1 MNTAKTCGL
10 TSGGH
15 YSAILSDCRAAMEGL
30 RAPEGAI
37 QEYLD
42 RVTGVLDG
50 LARHLGND
58 AEVRYGVS
66 TRFKK
71 VLLRIEAQGERL
83 DPAGDVV
90 DMSTIE
96 EADLQPLLRQNKE
109 VVIYGYH
116 AGQNVIRV
124 ASPRI
129 KNKTIL
135 GSAMLWGAILGL
147 ALGSLCALLP
157 DDVRNVI
164 VEDVVSP
171 VRNVA
176 LNLIFCVMGPVIL
189 VSMITA
195 VSAFKSVDYLTNMGL
210 RLIVRFAKCILSVM
224 FVGIMV
230 SLLFFGVLG
239 DGGVD
244 MKAKD
249 LVGLL
254 LDIFPKDPISPIMN
268 GNTPQLVIM
277 GLVLGA
283 ALIIGVKWCI

>member
-15 YSAILSDCRAAMEGL
+15 YSAIPRDCRAAMEGL
-30 RAPEGAI
+30 RAPEGAT

-195 VSAFKSVDYLTNMGL
+195 VSAFKSVDDLTNMGL